1 MIFDQY
7 VNEHMRVMS
16 GFTAEFS
23 LKINQAIDLIN
34 LTFRNSNKV
43 LICGNGGS
51 AADSQHFAAEFLNT
65 INKNS
70 KRRGLP
76 AIALTTNSSAITA
89 RANDQSFEDI
99 FARQIDALGNT
110 GDILIAITTSGT
122 SKNVIEAI
130 KQAKSKD
137 MKVIALTGING
148 IKRLNVDMELRV
160 PSNNTQHIQEAHVM
174 IYHYICLAVEKLY
187 IEP

>member
-1 MIFDQY
+1 MIFDDY
-7 VNEHMRVMS
+7 LNEHLRVVS
-16 GFTAEFS
+16 EFKAEFS
-23 LKINQAIDLIN
+23 FKINQAIDLID
-34 LTFRNSNKV
+34 LAFRNSNKV

-70 KRRGLP
+70 TRRGLP

-99 FARQIDALGNT
+99 FSRQIDALGIN
-110 GDILIAITTSGT
+110 GDILIVITTSGT
-122 SKNVIEAI
+122 SKNIIEAI

-148 IKRLNVDMELRV
+148 IEGLNVDMDLRV

-187 IEP
+187 IEN